1 MYTCSHYFRFNHRP
15 PSEEYLWDDVIL
27 KQGRSQRLMAL
38 VVQKYGG
45 TSVANAERIKAVAER
60 VANRRKAGDNLVVV
74 LSARSG
80 DTDRLLALGREISSN
95 PDPREMDVLLATGEQ
110 TTIALLSM
118 ALKDMGFDAIS
129 MTGYQAGIITNRSY
143 SRARIN
149 WIETL
154 PIMEKIHEGKIVV
167 VAGFQ
172 GYDDEGNITTLGRGG
187 SDTTAV
193 ALAAALSADMCE
205 IYTDVEG
212 VFTTDPNVYSKARKL
227 DKISY
232 MEMLEMAS
240 MGAKVLHLRSVEFGM
255 KYHVPI
261 MVLSSFTDAPG
272 TLVTKEDAEM
282 EKVVVSGI
290 TYNKN
295 EARITI
301 TNVPDAPGMAAKV
314 FRAISNANVNLDLI
328 VQGSGSIMGR
338 TNISFTVPRTDYEKT
353 FKIAEK
359 VAQEMD
365 AGQVHGNPHIAKISV
380 IGLGMRSHPGVA
392 SKMFETLA
400 RENINLKMIS
410 TSEIKIS
417 CIIDEKYTELAVRV
431 LHDAFQLDKAP
442 HERIEI
448 QEEK

>member
-1 MYTCSHYFRFNHRP
+1 
-15 PSEEYLWDDVIL
+15 
-27 KQGRSQRLMAL
+27 MAL

-60 VANRRKAGDNLVVV
+60 VANRKKAGDNLVVV

-80 DTDRLLALGREISSN
+80 DTDRLLALGREISPN
-95 PDPREMDVLLATGEQ
+95 PDQREMDVLLATGEQ
-110 TTIALLSM
+110 MTIALLSM

-129 MTGYQAGIITNRSY
+129 MTGYQAGIITNRNY